1 MCQTGLDSLDMLFL
15 SVLLSLGKGLSAIKD
30 AQSLEP
36 LLENLT
42 VVRGELQ
49 RITVKIEHFD
59 AF

>member
-15 SVLLSLGKGLSAIKD
+15 SVLLSLGKSLSAIKD